1 VTSSTVGTSIWV
13 DNPRVTQTAGRTNA
27 PPEELAAL
35 EEERAFA
42 DRSSVRKLQI
52 EGDDARSWL
61 NDLLTAGL
69 AELAEGHARRSL
81 LLSPTGHI
89 RADVHVVAT
98 ADGFLLLQ
106 DPEQPRAIG
115 ELLAPY
121 VLSSAVT
128 LTDRTAELSL
138 YAVPGAA
145 AERLG
150 VAGSRPSVLGDGQD
164 LLTTPDDAARIESIL
179 TNQQLTQVGEEALE
193 VWRIRRGVA
202 RFPVDISG
210 ESVPAEAGLDALID
224 AAKGCFLGQE
234 SVAKIRNLGHPARV
248 VRALRSETEV
258 LAGAEVLAEGV
269 AVGRITSAAPAPGG
283 GTASLARVSW
293 AASEARLTTA
303 DGAALEEHGPS
314 A

>member
-1 VTSSTVGTSIWV
+1 MS
-13 DNPRVTQTAGRTNA
+13 A

-42 DRSSVRKLQI
+42 DRSSYRKLQV
-52 EGDDARSWL
+52 EGDGARSWL

-69 AELAEGHARRSL
+69 AGLAEGQAVRSL

-98 ADGFLLLQ
+98 AEGFLLLQ
-106 DPEQPRAIG
+106 NPAQPRAIG

-145 AERLG
+145 AARLG
-150 VAGSRPSVLGDGQD
+150 FGSRPSVLGEGQD
-164 LLTTPDDAARIESIL
+164 LVTATAGAARIESMMM
-179 TNQQLTQVGEEALE
+179 NKQLTQVGGEALE

-202 RFPVDISG
+202 RFPIDLTE

-224 AAKGCFLGQE
+224 AGKGCFLGQE

-248 VRALRSETEV
+248 VRALRSEAEI
-258 LAGAEVLAEGV
+258 LAGAEVWAGGG
-269 AVGRITSAAPAPGG
+269 AVGRITSAAPGSGG

-293 AASEARLTTA
+293 AAAEAPLTTA
-303 DGAALEEHGPS
+303 DGALLAPLSPS

>member
-1 VTSSTVGTSIWV
+1 VV
-13 DNPRVTQTAGRTNA
+13 DNPRVTQTAGRRSA

-35 EEERAFA
+35 EEERAFS
-42 DRSSVRKLQI
+42 DRSSYRKLQV
-52 EGDDARSWL
+52 EGDGARSWL

-69 AELAEGHARRSL
+69 SGLEEGRAARSL

-98 ADGFLLLQ
+98 AEGFLMLQ
-106 DPEQPRAIG
+106 DPAQPRAIG

-121 VLSSAVT
+121 VLSSAVA
-128 LTDRTAELSL
+128 LIDRTAELHL

-145 AERLG
+145 AARLG
-150 VAGSRPSVLGDGQD
+150 FGSRPSVLGEGQD
-164 LLTTPDDAARIESIL
+164 LVTTPAGTARIESMMMNERF
-179 TNQQLTQVGEEALE
+179 TRVGGEALE

-202 RFPVDISG
+202 RFPIDLTE

-224 AAKGCFLGQE
+224 TGKGCFLGQE

-248 VRALRSETEV
+248 VRALRSDAEVLAGTEV
-258 LAGAEVLAEGV
+258 LAGG
-269 AVGRITSAAPAPGG
+269 AVVGLITSAAPGQGG
-283 GTASLARVSW
+283 GTSILARVSW
-293 AASEARLTTA
+293 AAAGAPLTTD
-303 DGAALEEHGPS
+303 DGAPLAPSGPS